1 MTLKAGAFGLALSCL
16 AGTALAENI
25 CAEAKDLTALQV
37 AAVQQELM
45 VAALTCNDAGLYN
58 SFVLAYQRDLQ
69 ESDRALLAYFQRAN
83 EESGTA
89 DYHSFKTRL
98 ANHYSLKSLE
108 NKKAYCRSAEATF
121 ASALNDKLT
130 LASFALA
137 QPVSN
142 VSNSRACGDSVTG
155 VAMVARPPEVA
166 KPVIV
171 ASATVAGASATV
183 KDTPVPL
190 PKVEAPKAAEA
201 APPAKVEAPAA
212 KMPEPP
218 REAENTPLPPVR
230 NAAPAPYA
238 PPVAPYAPPYATPSN
253 RANAYGSGR
262 PYAYGNDNSYAYGNG
277 QMQNPAPYRRP
288 APPPPLRSYRYDAR
302 ERYACET
309 YYGRDPY
316 RGPYGA
322 NDPCYQVYR
331 GDYDRDYYRYGAPPQ
346 QYWRR

>member
-16 AGTALAENI
+16 AGTALAENV
-25 CAEAKDLTALQV
+25 CAGAKDLTALQV

-45 VAALTCNDAGLYN
+45 VAALTCNEAGLYN

-69 ESDRALLAYFQRAN
+69 ESDRTLLSYFRRAH

-130 LASFALA
+130 LASFALS
-137 QPVSN
+137 QPASN
-142 VSNSRACGDSVTG
+142 VSGSRACGDSVTG

-183 KDTPVPL
+183 TDTPPAL
-190 PKVEAPKAAEA
+190 KADPPKVAEAGPPPAKAPGAEA
-201 APPAKVEAPAA
+201 ATPPN
-212 KMPEPP
+212 
-218 REAENTPLPPVR
+218 EAENTPPPPPPVR
-230 NAAPAPYA
+230 NATPAPYA
-238 PPVAPYAPPYATPSN
+238 PPAAPNAPPANRGNTYPYSN
-253 RANAYGSGR
+253 TR
-262 PYAYGNDNSYAYGNG
+262 PYAYGNGNAYAYGDG
-277 QMQNPAPYRRP
+277 QAQSQPYRRP
-288 APPPPLRSYRYDAR
+288 TPPPPLRTYRYDAR

-331 GDYDRDYYRYGAPPQ
+331 WYDDRDYYRYGTPPQ